1 MENNNSEKQKEGKV
15 DLYKYTIILD
25 KISPE
30 ISITEIEETLN
41 SSKFKF
47 NKVEKIKPEMYTNFG
62 IESKY
67 KVSMNRISNHQ
78 SQDQ

>member
-1 MENNNSEKQKEGKV
+1 M

-25 KISPE
+25 KISSE
-30 ISITEIEETLN
+30 TSINEIEETLN

-47 NKVEKIKPEMYTNFG
+47 NKVEKINPEAYDTFG

-78 SQDQ
+78 KQD